1 MAKKKAIP
9 RFGWSPNPRAV
20 NEVLS
25 QLRNPVFGP
34 CAYQIKGSGAGKVA
48 LLWKYVERFTGNY
61 NVRAQAIGDCVSFGV
76 AAAVDAVKA
85 TEICVNGDLE
95 EWVAETATEP
105 IYAASR
111 VEIGRGELGT
121 SDGSYGAWGARA
133 AKEIGTL
140 VRIQYPNCDLR
151 RYSGQRAK
159 QWGNPGKGV
168 PDDLELTMREH
179 PIRTVSLVTTYEEV
193 RDAISNGYAVTIA
206 SACGFMTTRDR
217 EGFLKPSGKW
227 PHQMA
232 IIGVDDDYRRPG
244 VLVVNSWGRHWV
256 DGPKRHDQPD
266 GTFWCDADVLEQKI
280 LREQDSWV
288 FGDYEGFPPKKLDLR
303 II

>member
-1 MAKKKAIP
+1 MAKKKIEP
-9 RFGWSPNPRAV
+9 KFGWAPNPHAV

-34 CAYQIKGSGAGKVA
+34 CAYQIRGSGEGKVA
-48 LLWKYVERFTGNY
+48 LLYKYVEKLIGNY
-61 NVRAQAIGDCVSFGV
+61 NVRAQEIGDCVSFGA

-85 TEICVNGDLE
+85 TEICVRGVLE

-121 SDGSYGAWGARA
+121 GDGSYGAWGARA
-133 AKEIGTL
+133 VKEIGTL
-140 VRIQYPNCDLR
+140 VRIQYPDHDLR
-151 RYSGQRAK
+151 KYSGQRAYD
-159 QWGNPGKGV
+159 WGLPRAGV
-168 PDDLELTMREH
+168 PDDIEPTMREH

-193 RDAISNGYAVTIA
+193 RDAVANGYAVTIA
-206 SACGFMTTRDR
+206 SACGFKTTRDD
-217 EGFLKPSGKW
+217 EGFLLPDGSW

-232 IIGVDDDYRRPG
+232 VIGVDDAYRRPG
-244 VLVVNSWGRHWV
+244 VLVVNSWGRYWV
-256 DGPKRHDQPD
+256 DGPKRHGQPD
-266 GTFWCDADVLEQKI
+266 GTFWCDADGLERKI
-280 LREQDSWV
+280 QRGQDSWA

-303 II
+303 IL